1 MFAWQAN
8 ALVAEG
14 MEHVRR
20 YNAALQERDE
30 RWAAEA
36 EREAKIAEEA
46 RLKVC
51 DSHHLRISEPGV
63 VLSGFG
69 LGLELAQ

>member
-1 MFAWQAN
+1 M
-8 ALVAEG
+8 AEG

-51 DSHHLRISEPGV
+51 VIV
-63 VLSGFG
+63 II
-69 LGLELAQ
+69 